1 MKSSIGLCEGVR
13 LRAYMF
19 IAEWRAIIFGQV
31 IYDLQRGAVPTVRA
45 EATEGGGIPPAA
57 SGEVR

>member
-19 IAEWRAIIFGQV
+19 IAEWRAIFFGQV
-31 IYDLQRGAVPTVRA
+31 IYDLQRDVTRA
-45 EATEGGGIPPAA
+45 EAQECGGILPAA
-57 SGEVR
+57 SGERSAQ